1 MMKTKILA
9 KAAGF
14 VILSGWVS
22 AFVGA
27 ILVAPPNPVGT
38 FWIDLLWVWVFI
50 LSVTL
55 SVALLNYDS

>member
-1 MMKTKILA
+1 MKTKILA

-14 VILSGWVS
+14 LILSGWVS

-27 ILVAPPNPVGT
+27 FLVEPPDPVGT
-38 FWIDLLWVWVFI
+38 FCVDFLWVWVFI

-55 SVALLNYDS
+55 GIALLNYDS

>member
-1 MMKTKILA
+1 MKTKILA

-14 VILSGWVS
+14 LILSGWVS

-27 ILVAPPNPVGT
+27 FLVEPLDPVGT
-38 FWIDLLWVWVFI
+38 FCVDFLWVWVFI

-55 SVALLNYDS
+55 SIALLNYDS